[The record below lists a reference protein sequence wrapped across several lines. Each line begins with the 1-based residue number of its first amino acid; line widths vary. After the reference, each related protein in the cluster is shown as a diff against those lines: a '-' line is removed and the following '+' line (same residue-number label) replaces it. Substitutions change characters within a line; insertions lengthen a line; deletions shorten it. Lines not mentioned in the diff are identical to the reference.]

1 MRWVQVE
8 DGLSLRFPARD
19 AAFHEGV
26 ELGILAALLNAG
38 HGRVT
43 HIMSAANLDQ
53 ARALGAKMGYR
64 LTLGGSEGE
73 MIEVDFWT
81 GPARPRLRLVQAR
94 CRRGR
99 GRRRLI
105 AIPRSGQRSSSTP
118 AKASATTAIKATKP

>member
-43 HIMSAANLDQ
+43 HILSAANLDQ
-53 ARALGAKMGYR
+53 ARALAGKMGYR

-81 GPARPRLRLVQAR
+81 GPARPRLRLVQAPPNE
-94 CRRGR
+94 G
-99 GRRRLI
+99 
-105 AIPRSGQRSSSTP
+105 
-118 AKASATTAIKATKP
+118 ASASPDPGPPSA

>member
-53 ARALGAKMGYR
+53 ARALAAKMGYR

-81 GPARPRLRLVQAR
+81 GPARPRLRLVHAH
-94 CRRGR
+94 GDE
-99 GRRRLI
+99 GGG
-105 AIPRSGQRSSSTP
+105 A
-118 AKASATTAIKATKP
+118 AA

>member
-19 AAFHEGV
+19 AAFPEGV

-53 ARALGAKMGYR
+53 ARALAAKMCYR

-73 MIEVDFWT
+73 MIEVDFWS
-81 GPARPRLRLVQAR
+81 GPARPRLRLVPAR
-94 CRRGR
+94 GVFETLRGR
-99 GRRRLI
+99 GARVV
-105 AIPRSGQRSSSTP
+105 
-118 AKASATTAIKATKP
+118 AKCEFMAGYATRHPEYAAMLDD

>member
-43 HIMSAANLDQ
+43 HILSAANLNQ
-53 ARALGAKMGYR
+53 ARALATKMGYR
-64 LTLGGSEGE
+64 LS
-73 MIEVDFWT
+73 IS
-81 GPARPRLRLVQAR
+81 GP
-94 CRRGR
+94 
-99 GRRRLI
+99 GRRARGSGSCPR
-105 AIPRSGQRSSSTP
+105 AARRAGAPSPDCSPRSGQRRSSTA
-118 AKASATTAIKATKP
+118 AKASATTAIKAMKP

>member
-53 ARALGAKMGYR
+53 ARALAAKMGYR
-64 LTLGGSEGE
+64 LTLAGSEGE

-81 GPARPRLRLVQAR
+81 GPARPRLRLVPAP
-94 CRRGR
+94 GR
-99 GRRRLI
+99 EGGG
-105 AIPRSGQRSSSTP
+105 AV
-118 AKASATTAIKATKP
+118 A

>member
-81 GPARPRLRLVQAR
+81 GPARPRLSLVPAR
-94 CRRGR
+94 CNEG
-99 GRRRLI
+99 GGAI
-105 AIPRSGQRSSSTP
+105 A
-118 AKASATTAIKATKP
+118 